1 MANNRELS
9 QLGSFI
15 SVDDSSRNIGIAT
28 TATPYVGIGT
38 TNPQYKLDVYGDINF
53 TQDLYK
59 NGQLFVAGV
68 GVGSDRVNP
77 QSGIV
82 TNRIGVGFTD
92 INFVGT
98 GISITGYGSTIV
110 VDFTAIAAAT
120 AGAGALSISTVFSP
134 RIQDIAF
141 VGGASTSIIGVSTQT
156 DRFVYDTQTGSV
168 GIGSASPA
176 YKLDVNGDINSSTA
190 LKVGGVNV
198 LDEAVR
204 LAIALG

>member
-15 SVDDSSRNIGIAT
+15 SVDDTSRNIGIAT

-68 GVGSDRVNP
+68 GVGSNRTNP

-92 INFVGT
+92 INIVGT
-98 GISITGYGSTIV
+98 GISVTGYGSTIV
-110 VDFTAIAAAT
+110 IDFGNIAAAS
-120 AGAGALSISTVFSP
+120 GGALSISTVFSP